1 MKVKRINKKRLTI
14 AIIILLLLLLGITI
28 GLYYLINKNDKPVE
42 HLIYDEFE
50 TIGGKINETTYYLL
64 GANNDISFD
73 IVKEDNFSYQV
84 TDSEENKIDS
94 QLIGDKIKGPAT
106 LYEEGKTYHL
116 KINNGKFKD
125 EKYTSIKEIIFKI
138 NRPAKQ
144 EMVLIDNVIK
154 KNINDIEIT
163 EKDIKLDG
171 EHEENSIVVVYDGE
185 KLVSAYKIGK
195 KENDKYTYT
204 IPKMEEVFKDIDYYG
219 KERINLADYQN
230 DKSINLLVASLIPT
244 VYAKEDVTIAKPVW
258 NKKDGTL
265 EVGVTIYTTEKKEF
279 LPNHDAK
286 IELTLILSVDLY
298 KDIALNDINYATVI
312 NYDIKIKNNLNYAN
326 DDYTKLFETIKLKNN
341 IENYDTSWLE
351 KSYNGLD
358 TDKKQINKSFGKL
371 TVETE
376 IPGLYLDI
384 QLGTLIDINSKGYTN
399 TLLTGK
405 NSFLV
410 GINNNKEIYST
421 YTFDNKGEL
430 NFIGDEDNKIASS
443 INTNLS
449 FMNLFNMN
457 TKMISGM
464 YTNGKSVMKVNNDDK
479 KQTIIDYEIN
489 GDGGFFAKY
498 LVTLEKDST
507 IYDDKISLTK
517 YEKKAIISSKV
528 KEEEKKEEEKEK
540 PTYKYTKEE
549 IREMLQSG
557 YDELDAL
564 EAWVTP
570 MGTLTT
576 MVISQKTI
584 DVNNNTFTGTWTYDD
599 NVSYSCTY
607 NYVTKDMSC
616 EGFSVAQNYVKG
628 TCDNTHEDYLN
639 YLETGEIQNDDAKE
653 WDNLYTDMDS
663 CYYEAISK
671 NEPTNFNEDIQNI
684 LTKKELTFE
693 DLGVLST

>member
-125 EKYTSIKEIIFKI
+125 EKYTGIKEIIFKI

-358 TDKKQINKSFGKL
+358 TDKKQINKSFG
-371 TVETE
+371 
-376 IPGLYLDI
+376 
-384 QLGTLIDINSKGYTN
+384 
-399 TLLTGK
+399 
-405 NSFLV
+405 
-410 GINNNKEIYST
+410 
-421 YTFDNKGEL
+421 
-430 NFIGDEDNKIASS
+430 
-443 INTNLS
+443 
-449 FMNLFNMN
+449 
-457 TKMISGM
+457 
-464 YTNGKSVMKVNNDDK
+464 
-479 KQTIIDYEIN
+479 
-489 GDGGFFAKY
+489 
-498 LVTLEKDST
+498 
-507 IYDDKISLTK
+507 
-517 YEKKAIISSKV
+517 
-528 KEEEKKEEEKEK
+528 
-540 PTYKYTKEE
+540 
-549 IREMLQSG
+549 
-557 YDELDAL
+557 
-564 EAWVTP
+564 
-570 MGTLTT
+570 
-576 MVISQKTI
+576 
-584 DVNNNTFTGTWTYDD
+584 
-599 NVSYSCTY
+599 
-607 NYVTKDMSC
+607 
-616 EGFSVAQNYVKG
+616 
-628 TCDNTHEDYLN
+628 
-639 YLETGEIQNDDAKE
+639 
-653 WDNLYTDMDS
+653 
-663 CYYEAISK
+663 
-671 NEPTNFNEDIQNI
+671 
-684 LTKKELTFE
+684 
-693 DLGVLST
+693 